1 MGNSE
6 KYTVCL
12 TCEKKVKVKNVTAQK
27 TGIRGTGRPIMRY
40 EFSCG
45 HGSTA
50 LVNDTDGY
58 LHYFA
63 KKREEK
69 KKKRK

>member
-1 MGNSE
+1 MSE

-12 TCEKKVKVKNVTAQK
+12 TCEKKVKIKNVTARK
-27 TGIRGTGRPIMRY
+27 TGIRGTGRPIMHY

-50 LVNDTDGY
+50 LVNDVDGW
-58 LHYFA
+58 LEHFA
-63 KKREEK
+63 KNSKMR
-69 KKKRK
+69 KRK